1 MKQLWIFAIIG
12 PLLLVDPGAAPA
24 AGTATPLTAAEHAM
38 LEELLGPGVVGEP
51 VAGGKL
57 TPEYAPLRDG
67 TWTYRIV
74 GGKDAG
80 QTEQHVVERLER
92 DKSGA
97 SWRYA
102 VGAKGLVFIK
112 KMKDGSLTFV
122 TDEDSEQ
129 AVIARYEPPEPAL
142 LVGLAPGDTRSSS
155 VAVAV
160 SDLSDPTVVSH
171 KGRLEVTYSYLGAYK
186 VTTPAGTYD
195 AALIKWAYKGK
206 VGPAKVDDTQY
217 RFFAPKVGMLASVDH
232 LDVSAFLVYQKQTKF
247 GKLLVQAPQ

>member
-1 MKQLWIFAIIG
+1 MKPLWIVAVAW
-12 PLLLVDPGAAPA
+12 PLLLVGSGAAPA
-24 AGTATPLTAAEHAM
+24 DAAAALTAAEQAM
-38 LEELLGPGVVGEP
+38 LGEMLGPGVVGQP
-51 VAGGKL
+51 VAGAKL
-57 TPEYAPLRDG
+57 TPEFAPLRDG

-80 QTEQHVVERLER
+80 QTEQHVVERLDR

-97 SWRYA
+97 SWRYT
-102 VGAKGLVFIK
+102 VGTKGIVFIK

-122 TDEDSEQ
+122 TEENFEQ
-129 AVIARYEPPEPAL
+129 AVLTRYEPPEPGL

-155 VAVAV
+155 VAVQV

-171 KGRLEVTYSYLGAYK
+171 KGKLEVTYSYLGAYK

-195 AALIKWAYKGK
+195 AALIKWTYKGK

-247 GKLLVQAPQ
+247 GKVLVQAPQ

>member
-1 MKQLWIFAIIG
+1 MRPLWIVAIAW
-12 PLLLVDPGAAPA
+12 PLLLVGLGAPPAGAA
-24 AGTATPLTAAEHAM
+24 ATLTAAELTM
-38 LEELLGPGVVGEP
+38 LHELLGQGVVGQP
-51 VAGGKL
+51 VAGAKL
-57 TPEYAPLRDG
+57 TPEFAPLRDG
-67 TWTYRIV
+67 TWTYRYV

-92 DKSGA
+92 DPTGA

-102 VGAKGLVFIK
+102 VGTKGIVFIK

-122 TDEDSEQ
+122 TEENAEQ
-129 AVIARYEPPEPAL
+129 AVLTRYEPPEPGL

-155 VAVAV
+155 VAVQV

-171 KGRLEVTYSYLGAYK
+171 KGKLEVTYSYLGAYK

-195 AALIKWAYKGK
+195 AALIKWTYKGK

-232 LDVSAFLVYQKQTKF
+232 LDVSAFLVYQKQAKF